1 MILYWVSDYFEQDVS
16 GYGIACINHFLD
28 MILQHVSGV
37 INAKVI
43 WSVDVSIVNASI
55 YLFINVL
62 CSIGLQETWYLSNLF
77 DVLCFNC

>member
-43 WSVDVSIVNASI
+43 
-55 YLFINVL
+55 
-62 CSIGLQETWYLSNLF
+62 
-77 DVLCFNC
+77 